1 MKNIFLIQY
10 AMLALLTAVI
20 LLESREIPRNV
31 IQDIV
36 EGIGMSFSIPLPPH
50 ELVKVAREHCT
61 VHSAH

>member
-1 MKNIFLIQY
+1 
-10 AMLALLTAVI
+10 MLALLTAVMI

-50 ELVKVAREHCT
+50 ELVKAAREHCT